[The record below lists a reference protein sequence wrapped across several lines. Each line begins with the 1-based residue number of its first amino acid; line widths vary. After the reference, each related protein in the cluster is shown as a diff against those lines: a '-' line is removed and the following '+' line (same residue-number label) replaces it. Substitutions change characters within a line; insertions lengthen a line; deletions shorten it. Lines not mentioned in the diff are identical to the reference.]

1 LTDGVSQLG
10 SIAAGGRYDN
20 LVGMFSASGQQTP
33 CVGVSIGVERV
44 FTILER
50 KAAESSAA
58 AQHSDIQVL
67 HDTLRCLTLFPPALP
82 ISGLCGF
89 HWRWLCSRKNENCQT
104 SVAEQH
110 PCGVFSFRKPEIQ
123 EATGRSFGEIHPR
136 DGCLW
141 GR

>member
-1 LTDGVSQLG
+1 MYALPPPRIHPHLSQEAILTDGVSQLG

-58 AQHSDIQVL
+58 SQHSDIQVL
-67 HDTLRCLTLFPPALP
+67 HSALYSRSYILPPPL
-82 ISGLCGF
+82 
-89 HWRWLCSRKNENCQT
+89 
-104 SVAEQH
+104 
-110 PCGVFSFRKPEIQ
+110 
-123 EATGRSFGEIHPR
+123 
-136 DGCLW
+136 
-141 GR
+141 